1 MNAPSM
7 NWSPGVRRLL
17 FIGVSVVTAG
27 ALSYDYAVTEG
38 ILDAFL
44 VIIGASVLLATL
56 VIMSVRLSD
65 RTSESD

>member
-7 NWSPGVRRLL
+7 NWSSEVRRLL